1 MKSKPIINYE
11 SYLIY
16 ENGDVENLNTN
27 KMLKGSISEN
37 GYRYYRLSLNNEKKM
52 FYAHRLVAEHFLEN
66 PNNLPVINHKDGNK
80 LNNEVSNLEWA
91 SYSTN
96 AQHAH
101 AIGLVKQSNQTPALY
116 TEDLEGEEWKQYLD
130 FSNYLIS
137 NKGRVRNVVTN
148 RLLRPSLTS
157 GYLKVRL
164 CKGGKVK
171 DLLIHKMV
179 YALWHN
185 EPYLEG
191 RTMIIDHIDANK
203 TNNCVE
209 NLRKV
214 SNSENT
220 LAAMYEQGVNS
231 SVKPVEQYSLD
242 GQLLGTF
249 RSAADAARQLG
260 LDSSTISKVCRGIN
274 KTHGGFIFKYI

>member
-1 MKSKPIINYE
+1 MNSKPITNYE

-16 ENGDVENLNTN
+16 ENGDVKNLNTN

-66 PNNLPVINHKDGNK
+66 FNNLPIVNHKDGNK
-80 LNNEVSNLEWA
+80 LNNEVSNLEWV
-91 SYSTN
+91 SYSDN
-96 AQHAH
+96 AQYAH
-101 AIGLVKQSNQTPALY
+101 AIGLVKQGNQTPTLY

-137 NKGRVRNVVTN
+137 NKGRVRNVITN
-148 RLLRPSLTS
+148 RILKPSLTS

-164 CKGGKVK
+164 CKNGKTK

-179 YALWHN
+179 YALWHD

-191 RTMIIDHIDANK
+191 RVMIIDHIDANK
-203 TNNCVE
+203 TNNCIE

-220 LAAMYEQGVNS
+220 LAAMYEQGVNPS
-231 SVKPVEQYSLD
+231 AKPIEQYSLD

-249 RSAADAARQLG
+249 RSAAEAARQLG
-260 LDSSTISKVCRGIN
+260 LDSSTISKVCRGVN
-274 KTHGGFIFKYI
+274 KTHGGFVFKYI